1 MPFCYKILTWK
12 VKRIQNPKHK
22 IALPVKPT
30 RNFGKG
36 LAVPGDQLGFLAIL
50 ETKGRPP
57 VTCQV
62 VWDDFEKLVHLVG
75 HPGES
80 YIIYI
85 YNWHEACWTDKS
97 SQFI

>member
-85 YNWHEACWTDKS
+85 Y
-97 SQFI
+97 I